1 MLYWL
6 TGFSDGGDFF
16 NLFRYIT
23 FRAGGAFFTALI
35 FGFIFG
41 RPLINLLRTRQRN
54 GQPIRSDG
62 PEGHL
67 LTKAGTPTMGGVLI
81 LGAVLVS
88 TLLWVR
94 WDNEYVWMVLAVT
107 LSFGLI
113 GFADDYSKIKK
124 ADNYSGLSG
133 RTRLVL
139 ETIIALAAAWWVAI
153 VHPEGLSYQLAL
165 PVLKDTLINLGWFFL
180 PFAAFVMVAFANAV
194 NLTDGLDGLAIMP
207 VIIAAATMGIIA
219 YAVGRVDYTEY
230 LDVHY
235 VPGTGELL
243 VFVAGLI
250 GGGLG
255 FLWYNAPPAAVFMGD
270 TGSLALGGALG
281 AIAVATKHEI
291 VLAIVGGLFVVEALS
306 VIIQV
311 LYFKRTGKRVFLM
324 APIHHHFEKRGW
336 AEPQIVI
343 RFWIIALIL
352 GLIGLATLKVR

>member
-6 TGFSDGGDFF
+6 TSFSDGGDFF

-23 FRAGGAFFTALI
+23 FRTGGAFFTALI
-35 FGFIFG
+35 FGFMFG
-41 RPLINLLRTRQRN
+41 RPLINLLRRTQGK
-54 GQPIRSDG
+54 GQPIRGDG
-62 PEGHL
+62 PEGHFA
-67 LTKAGTPTMGGVLI
+67 KVGTPTMGGVLI
-81 LGAVLVS
+81 LGALVVS
-88 TLLWVR
+88 TLLWAR
-94 WDNEYVWMVLAVT
+94 LDNPYVWIVLAVT
-107 LSFGLI
+107 MGFGAI
-113 GFADDYSKIKK
+113 GFADDYAKVSKHTT
-124 ADNYSGLSG
+124 DGVSGKIRLGLGFVIAGLASG
-133 RTRLVL
+133 
-139 ETIIALAAAWWVAI
+139 AAAWF
-153 VHPEGLSYQLAL
+153 HPAELTNQLAL
-165 PVLKDTLINLGWFFL
+165 PIFKDVLLNLGVFFV
-180 PFAAFVMVAFANAV
+180 PFSMIVIVGAANAV

-207 VIIAAATMGIIA
+207 VMIAAGTLGIIA
-219 YAVGRVDYTEY
+219 YAVGRVDFAQY

-235 VPGTGELL
+235 VPGTGELF
-243 VFVAGLI
+243 VFAAGLI

-281 AIAVATKHEI
+281 AIAVSTKHEI

-343 RFWIIALIL
+343 RFWIISLIL
-352 GLIGLATLKVR
+352 ALVGLATLKIR

>member
-6 TGFSDGGDFF
+6 TEFSDGGDVF

-23 FRAGGAFFTALI
+23 FRAGAAFFTALI

-41 RPLINLLRTRQRN
+41 KPLINTLRRRQGK
-54 GQPIRSDG
+54 GQPIREDG
-62 PEGHL
+62 PESHFE
-67 LTKAGTPTMGGVLI
+67 KAGTPTMGGLLI
-81 LGAVLVS
+81 LSALTVS
-88 TLLWVR
+88 TLLWAR
-94 WDNEYVWMVLAVT
+94 WDNPYVWLVLFVT
-107 LSFGLI
+107 VSFGLI
-113 GFADDYSKIKK
+113 GFADDYAKVSQNNTKGV
-124 ADNYSGLSG
+124 SGKL
-133 RTRLVL
+133 RLGL
-139 ETIIALAAAWWVAI
+139 GFLIAAI
-153 VHPEGLSYQLAL
+153 AGYWASCFHPEALSYQLAL
-165 PVLKDTLINLGWFFL
+165 PVFKDVLINLGYMFI
-180 PFAAFVMVAFANAV
+180 PFAMIVIVGAANAV

-207 VIIAAATMGIIA
+207 VMIASGTLGVIA
-219 YAVGRVDYTEY
+219 YAVGRVDFTEY

-235 VPGTGELL
+235 VPGTGEIF
-243 VFVAGLI
+243 VFCAGLI

-281 AIAVATKHEI
+281 AIAVATKHEL

-324 APIHHHFEKRGW
+324 APIHHHFEKKGW

-343 RFWIIALIL
+343 RFWIISLIL
-352 GLIGLATLKVR
+352 ALIGLATLKLR

>member
-6 TGFSDGGDFF
+6 TNFSDGGDFF

-23 FRAGGAFFTALI
+23 FRAGAAFFTALV

-41 RPLINLLRTRQRN
+41 KPLINFLRRRQKH
-54 GQPIRSDG
+54 GQPIREDG
-62 PEGHL
+62 PESHL
-67 LTKAGTPTMGGVLI
+67 TTKAGTPTMGGLLI
-81 LGAVLVS
+81 LSALIVS
-88 TLLWVR
+88 TLLWAR
-94 WDNEYVWMVLAVT
+94 LDNPYVWIVLFVT
-107 LSFGLI
+107 AGFGLI
-113 GFADDYSKIKK
+113 GFADDYAKVTK
-124 ADNYSGLSG
+124 NNTSGVSG
-133 RTRLVL
+133 RVRMGIGLA
-139 ETIIALAAAWWVAI
+139 IAAVAGFWAAQL
-153 VHPEGLSYQLAL
+153 HPDDLSFQLAV
-165 PVLKDTLINLGWFFL
+165 PVFKDVLLNLGLLFV
-180 PFAAFVMVAFANAV
+180 PFAMLVIVGAANSV

-207 VIIAAATMGIIA
+207 VMIAAGTLGVIA
-219 YAVGRVDYTEY
+219 YAVGRVDFTEY

-235 VPGTGELL
+235 VPGTGEILI
-243 VFVAGLI
+243 FSAGLI

-311 LYFKRTGKRVFLM
+311 AYFKRTGKRVFLM
-324 APIHHHFEKRGW
+324 APIHHHFEKQGW

-343 RFWIIALIL
+343 RFWIISLIL
-352 GLIGLATLKVR
+352 ALIGLATLKVR